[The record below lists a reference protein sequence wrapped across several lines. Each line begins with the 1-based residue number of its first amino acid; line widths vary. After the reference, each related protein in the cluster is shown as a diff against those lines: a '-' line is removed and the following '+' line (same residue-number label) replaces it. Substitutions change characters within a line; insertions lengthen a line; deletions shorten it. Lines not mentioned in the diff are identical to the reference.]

1 MGQSRSFEKG
11 VGEFSILTRRP
22 HGVRETRPAK
32 HSVELTNLLLCFT
45 FLPFIGLVFYFSVVN
60 GSSWRANGC
69 AGNPFRSIPR
79 LPGRMGRGVCSRA
92 DGMFRAAPCLPG
104 RMGSSM
110 RSRVD
115 RVFGATPCLMDNMC
129 AVRTFGFIGLGVTGG
144 LAHATNWHREEENDS
159 DDIL

>member
-92 DGMFRAAPCLPG
+92 DGMFRA
-104 RMGSSM
+104 
-110 RSRVD
+110 
-115 RVFGATPCLMDNMC
+115 TPCLMDNMC